1 MGKGSRQR
9 KQRAEEQAAAKEYM
23 GTEVS
28 QKALNKEINEELV
41 KANDRFYKDEV
52 SVILWVLHQ
61 LTGWGAIR
69 LKRYFDTYTPA
80 WEELKRHYQVSDDDV
95 PWITKKLLKD
105 IGVDLDEW
113 MKD

>member
-9 KQRAEEQAAAKEYM
+9 KLRAKEKADAQKYM
-23 GTEVS
+23 STEVS
-28 QKALNKEINEELV
+28 QKALNREINQGLV
-41 KANDRFYKDEV
+41 EANDRFYKDEV
-52 SVILWVLHQ
+52 SVILWTIHR

-69 LKRYFDTYTPA
+69 LKRYFDAYTPA